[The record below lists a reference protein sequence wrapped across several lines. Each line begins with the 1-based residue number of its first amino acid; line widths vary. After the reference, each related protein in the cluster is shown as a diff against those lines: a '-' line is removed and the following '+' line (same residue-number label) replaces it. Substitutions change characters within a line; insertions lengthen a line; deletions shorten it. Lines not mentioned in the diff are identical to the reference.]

1 MTDKDIIKAIST
13 GGTAEDKALDF
24 IYNAALYRDGA
35 KKIYSTFNNIKL
47 KNWLDI
53 FHDTIIQLVKSIRMG
68 KFQGDSAV
76 IVYFMGIYRNK
87 CREALRQTTGLRATL
102 EIPAQDIADLQS
114 PLDFLLS
121 DGLKALLR
129 SVIQRLDSKCQE
141 LLTLWSERYSMKEIT
156 EQMKLSNQ
164 RIAITYNARCK
175 KKLVKLIGED
185 PQIEKALTEYRWI

>member
-1 MTDKDIIKAIST
+1 MQDKDLLTAILA

-24 IYNAALYRDGA
+24 IYNTALYRTGA
-35 KKIYSTFNNIKL
+35 QKIHATFDNIKL
-47 KNWLDI
+47 KTWLDI

-68 KFQGDSAV
+68 KYQGDSPV
-76 IVYFMGIYRNK
+76 LVYFMGIYRNK

-114 PLDFLLS
+114 PLDLILS
-121 DGLKALLR
+121 DGLKTLLR
-129 SVIQRLDSKCQE
+129 QVIQHLDGKCQE
-141 LLTLWSERYSMKEIT
+141 LLTLWSQKYYMNEIA

-175 KKLVKLIGED
+175 KKLVKLIGD
-185 PQIEKALTEYRWI
+185 NPQIEKALIDYRWM

>member
-1 MTDKDIIKAIST
+1 MTDKDIITAILT
-13 GGTAEDKALDF
+13 GEAAEDKALAF
-24 IYNAALYRDGA
+24 IYNEANYRNGA
-35 KKIYSTFNNIKL
+35 KKIYATFDNIKL
-47 KNWLDI
+47 KTWLDI

-68 KFQGDSAV
+68 KYNRDNS
-76 IVYFMGIYRNK
+76 ILVYFMGIYRNK
-87 CREALRQTTGLRATL
+87 CREALRQTTGVRATL

-114 PLDFLLS
+114 PLDLILS

-129 SVIQRLDSKCQE
+129 QIIQRLDGKCQE
-141 LLTLWSERYSMKEIT
+141 LLTLWSQKYSMKEIT

-185 PQIEKALTEYRWI
+185 PKIEKALTDYRWI